1 MDTQKHIHSSW
12 GIYLVTAI
20 ALLDELRTKGVSL
33 AVEGEHIAV
42 DAPKGVLTDDVR
54 QAIREHK
61 AALLAWLAQSA
72 PAHNAAATEPCPQ
85 EPCTH
90 QAHPLSSPPPY
101 PGSPVG
107 APFRPGDRVW
117 LYRWDDH
124 TARFNTPALI
134 VQMRALWPG
143 EQDIGWRNT
152 AGALSWHNAR
162 LAVAV
167 ETKEGRSP
175 SQGTRQA

>member
-1 MDTQKHIHSSW
+1 MTPVELI
-12 GIYLVTAI
+12 TALHTVGCRLI
-20 ALLDELRTKGVSL
+20 P
-33 AVEGEHIAV
+33 EGEHLRVQDPRHA
-42 DAPKGVLTDDVR
+42 LTDDVR

-61 AALLAWLAQSA
+61 AALLAWLTQSA
-72 PAHNAAATEPCPQ
+72 PAHNAAATAPSTQEVCP
-85 EPCTH
+85 E
-90 QAHPLSSPPPY
+90 QAHASLLPPPY
-101 PGSPVG
+101 PGSPLG

-124 TARFNTPALI
+124 TPRFNTPALI

-152 AGALSWHNAR
+152 AGALSWHTAR

-175 SQGTRQA
+175 SPGARQA